1 MRNFAHP
8 TSMSIAVLFPRFR
21 LLLALLVAGA
31 LSGCVTNPYTGQKEF
46 TPWTALKKADNSFGD
61 MLDKANTS
69 PDPRKPDWWN
79 PDQ

>member
-1 MRNFAHP
+1 MNL
-8 TSMSIAVLFPRFR
+8 TSRKLR
-21 LLLALLVAGA
+21 LLLALIVAGG
-31 LSGCVTNPYTGQKEF
+31 LCGCTTNPYTGQKEF
-46 TPWTALKKADNSFGD
+46 GPWIALKKADNSFGD